1 MCILLTYH
9 YNSKA
14 IGAYIVLI
22 NNESDTIV
30 TKEIYLNMSMC
41 CQSETCITGLS
52 SGNYT
57 LYIYDLESQSGLVM
71 NNNKV
76 PAVML
81 TSLEVP
87 GIIPTATSQA
97 MDIITSTST
106 NTPQYT
112 ETLVVL
118 SSILTVVP
126 GKRDK
131 RLLKCVFVYLNSFV
145 LWLLVFMSLLFPSYS
160 TPPVTMETTS
170 MTQSVTTTVTISTT
184 INVNSI
190 IIIAGRTM
198 YCHNLLLSQ
207 NLYTCIN

>member
-1 MCILLTYH
+1 MCVLLTYH

-22 NNESDTIV
+22 NNESDTNV

-57 LYIYDLESQSGLVM
+57 LYIYDLETQSGLAM

-87 GIIPTATSQA
+87 GIIPITTIKA

-112 ETLVVL
+112 EMQAVSSTLKV
-118 SSILTVVP
+118 IP
-126 GKRDK
+126 GKRIKD
-131 RLLKCVFVYLNSFV
+131 Y
-145 LWLLVFMSLLFPSYS
+145 
-160 TPPVTMETTS
+160 
-170 MTQSVTTTVTISTT
+170 
-184 INVNSI
+184 
-190 IIIAGRTM
+190 
-198 YCHNLLLSQ
+198 
-207 NLYTCIN
+207 

>member
-1 MCILLTYH
+1 MCVLLTYH

-22 NNESDTIV
+22 NNESDTNV

-57 LYIYDLESQSGLVM
+57 LYIYDLETQSSLAM

-87 GIIPTATSQA
+87 RIIPTTTIKA

-112 ETLVVL
+112 EMQAVFSTLKV
-118 SSILTVVP
+118 IP
-126 GKRDK
+126 GKRIKD
-131 RLLKCVFVYLNSFV
+131 Y
-145 LWLLVFMSLLFPSYS
+145 
-160 TPPVTMETTS
+160 
-170 MTQSVTTTVTISTT
+170 
-184 INVNSI
+184 
-190 IIIAGRTM
+190 
-198 YCHNLLLSQ
+198 
-207 NLYTCIN
+207 

>member
-1 MCILLTYH
+1 MCILLTYR

-22 NNESDTIV
+22 NNESDTNV

-41 CQSETCITGLS
+41 CQSETCITGIS

-57 LYIYDLESQSGLVM
+57 LYIYDLESQSAPVM
-71 NNNKV
+71 NDNKV

-87 GIIPTATSQA
+87 GVIPTTTIKAI
-97 MDIITSTST
+97 DIITSTST

-112 ETLVVL
+112 ETSVVL

-126 GKRDK
+126 GKIDK
-131 RLLKCVFVYLNSFV
+131 RLLMFF
-145 LWLLVFMSLLFPSYS
+145 F
-160 TPPVTMETTS
+160 
-170 MTQSVTTTVTISTT
+170 
-184 INVNSI
+184 
-190 IIIAGRTM
+190 
-198 YCHNLLLSQ
+198 
-207 NLYTCIN
+207 